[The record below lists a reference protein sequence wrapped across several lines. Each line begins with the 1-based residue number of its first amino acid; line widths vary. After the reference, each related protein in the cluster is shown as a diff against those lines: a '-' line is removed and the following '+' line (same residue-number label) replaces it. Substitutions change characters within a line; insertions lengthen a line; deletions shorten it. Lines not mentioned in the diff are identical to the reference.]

1 MSLYFKFNNQLQI
14 DMNNILMK
22 LNKTTAI
29 ELEFDNTKNA
39 TERGTY
45 LISVDGKRVN
55 INYQFSEPNYNNIYF
70 LFDKDFVCQYVGKK
84 GNNEGINYR
93 LGLHLLKNDTK
104 QTHSCIDEVCKYLNN
119 INNSKRIIYVITFK
133 IEPSYMAESVESY
146 FIDYYR
152 KINGAKWVK
161 RK

>member
-22 LNKTTAI
+22 LNKTNAI

-70 LFDKDFVCQYVGKK
+70 LFDKDFV
-84 GNNEGINYR
+84 
-93 LGLHLLKNDTK
+93 
-104 QTHSCIDEVCKYLNN
+104 
-119 INNSKRIIYVITFK
+119 
-133 IEPSYMAESVESY
+133 
-146 FIDYYR
+146 
-152 KINGAKWVK
+152 
-161 RK
+161 